1 MATIEEIVRAEKEFA
16 DVTARSDCVEFVDKS
31 LTVCCDAIAMLQER
45 LHEMGYPVS
54 SLVTPPKKGLSQRI
68 ARIETHTGLEIPALL
83 KRFWA
88 IVGGISFVDLED
100 YSHVAFWKELNIR
113 GKKGY
118 CDGVHLD
125 SCTKDWL
132 EFIVEEFDE
141 IQEDD
146 GDGEYEFL
154 FTLSPD
160 GYHKDDISG
169 GDSYGVKNGAWMP
182 PLMNFE
188 WSGNRR
194 PLSATRSTV
203 DLMAYLRTS
212 ILECAGFPGLL
223 GNKMFEP
230 IRVRLVESL
239 PIF

>member
-1 MATIEEIVRAEKEFA
+1 MATIEEIAQAERQYV
-16 DVTARSDCVEFVDKS
+16 DVTARSGGVEFVDKS
-31 LTVCCDAIAMLQER
+31 LNVCCNAIAMLQER

-54 SLVTPPKKGLSQRI
+54 SLVTPPRKGLSQRI
-68 ARIETHTGLEIPALL
+68 ARIESHTELEIPALL

-88 IVGGISFVDLED
+88 VVGGISFVDLEN
-100 YSHVAFWKELNIR
+100 YSHVAFWDDLNVR

-118 CDGVHLD
+118 CDGVHID

-132 EFIVEEFDE
+132 EFIIEDFDD

-146 GDGEYEFL
+146 GDGEFEFI
-154 FTLSPD
+154 FTISPD

-169 GDSYGVKNGAWMP
+169 GDSYGVKDGEWMP

-188 WSGNRR
+188 WSGKIR
-194 PLSATRSTV
+194 PLSATGSTV

-223 GNKMFEP
+223 GNKAFEP
-230 IRVRLVESL
+230 IRVRLIESL
-239 PIF
+239 PVF